1 MKSYREFCSTAKALD
16 VVGDRWALLVVR
28 ELLLGPRRYTD
39 LLEGLPG
46 IGTNVLSTRLRELEE
61 AGVVDRRTLPAPSAA
76 TVYELTDDGRELR
89 DVVNALARWGA
100 QRLTRPAPGDAVK
113 PRWFV
118 LSLAS
123 TIEAQGPL
131 DDGTF
136 ELCIDDER
144 FTLDIENG
152 SVIASHGP
160 PTDRTATL
168 SGALPDFF
176 GASRGQTKLARRIR
190 IDGDRQA
197 AQRLIDAMKA
207 STPPNAKHQ
216 AGSPTAM

>member
-39 LLEGLPG
+39 LLDGLPG
-46 IGTNVLSTRLRELEE
+46 IGTNVLSTRLRELEQ
-61 AGVVDRRTLPAPSAA
+61 AGVVHRRTLPAPSAA
-76 TVYELTDDGRELR
+76 TVYELTADGRALR

-100 QRLTRPAPGDAVK
+100 RRLTAPEAGDAVK

-131 DDGTF
+131 DEATF
-136 ELCIDDER
+136 ELCIDDDR
-144 FTLDIENG
+144 FTLDIANG
-152 SVIASHGP
+152 HVIASDGP
-160 PTDRTATL
+160 PTNRTATL
-168 SGALPDFF
+168 SGALADFF
-176 GASRGQTKLARRIR
+176 AASRGQNTPARRIH
-190 IDGDRQA
+190 IDGDRRA
-197 AQRLIDAMKA
+197 AHRLIDAMT
-207 STPPNAKHQ
+207 SSR
-216 AGSPTAM
+216 SPIR